1 MDLFKRNN
9 LPDFIQ
15 SNGSS
20 QNSGPSSNST
30 VVNESQM
37 GIAKNIKNN
46 FSQGTIQ
53 SQHVQASNHSTW
65 IRELVSADEQ
75 LEKSVMIDMN
85 LGLDTQRIL
94 VNESIQFL
102 LGLKTDF
109 AEAAAQFNELKPS
122 VLGRIKVYGIAKT
135 HADFMLFRNGYK
147 MIFSLKSAGVISMRF
162 HYVGQMAIPQPQS
175 KESTTIVMEEELF
188 EAKWGAFEEV
198 QWFYKNLPFKPA
210 YLVRHYLTTFIK
222 ESSR

>member
-1 MDLFKRNN
+1 MDIFKNRM
-9 LPDFIQ
+9 PEMSP
-15 SNGSS
+15 SNPSTGTSTS
-20 QNSGPSSNST
+20 HAGASHTQGQQNQNS
-30 VVNESQM
+30 
-37 GIAKNIKNN
+37 
-46 FSQGTIQ
+46 
-53 SQHVQASNHSTW
+53 W

-102 LGLKTDF
+102 LRLKNDF
-109 AEAAAQFNELKPS
+109 AESAASFNELKPS

-147 MIFSLKSAGVISMRF
+147 MIFSIKAAGVISMRF
-162 HYVGQMAIPQPQS
+162 HYVGNTAIPQPQA
-175 KESTTIVMEEELF
+175 KENVTIVMEEEML

-198 QWFYKNLPFKPA
+198 LWSYKGQPFKPQ
-210 YLVRHYLTTFIK
+210 YLVRHYMTLFIK
-222 ESSR
+222 DSAR